1 MPDAKDAS
9 APGGEETPV
18 IPYGRQWV
26 DESDIAAVA
35 EALTGDFLTTGST
48 VGAFEKALEDATGA
62 QHAVALNSGTS
73 ALHAMYAAADL
84 RAGEEIV
91 TSPLTFAGTANAA
104 LYLGATVRFVDVSP
118 DTGNIDPAAAA
129 AAVGARTRFVV
140 AIDFGG
146 HPADYEG
153 LAAALPRDLPV
164 LADAAHSLG
173 ATYRGRSVGTLAV
186 ASELSFHP
194 VKLITTGEGGAV
206 VTDDAAIAD
215 RARAF
220 RTHGI
225 VRDGERQREQ
235 GGWWNEQ
242 VVLGFNYRLTDVQ
255 AALGASQ
262 LRRMAEFLARRR
274 AIAARYAAA
283 LADIPELELPSPRRD
298 VEPAWHLFAVRV
310 RDAARRRAF
319 FDELRHL
326 GLGVQVHYIPVYWHP
341 YYRELGYQRGLCPV
355 AEDIYSRSVSLPVF
369 PKLTDAELD
378 RSIELVH
385 RAARAT
391 L

>member
-1 MPDAKDAS
+1 MPDASRDA
-9 APGGEETPV
+9 GNPV

-26 DESDIAAVA
+26 DDDDIAAVA
-35 EALTGDFLTTGST
+35 EVLAGDFLTTGAAVSE
-48 VGAFEKALEDATGA
+48 FERRLCDVTGA
-62 QHAVALNSGTS
+62 ADAVALSSGTA
-73 ALHAMYAAADL
+73 ALHAMYQAAGL
-84 RAGEEIV
+84 EAGDEIV

-104 LYLGATVRFVDVSP
+104 LYLGAAVRFADVSA
-118 DTGNIDPAAAA
+118 DTGNIDPDAAA
-129 AAVGARTRFVV
+129 AAVGPRTRFVV

-146 HPADYEG
+146 HPADYDA
-153 LAAALPRDLPV
+153 LASALGSTPV

-173 ATYRGRSVGTLAV
+173 ATYKGRAVGTLAV

-194 VKLITTGEGGAV
+194 VKLVTTGEGGAV
-206 VTDDAAIAD
+206 VTSDRSIAD

-225 VRDGERQREQ
+225 VRDEARQRDE

-242 VVLGFNYRLTDVQ
+242 VVLGFNYRLTDIQ
-255 AALGASQ
+255 AALGSSQ
-262 LRRMAEFLARRR
+262 LLRMSAFLARRR
-274 AIAARYAAA
+274 AIAARYGAA
-283 LADIPELELPSPRRD
+283 LADVEGLELPSPRPET
-298 VEPAWHLFAVRV
+298 EPAWHLYPVRV
-310 RDAARRRAF
+310 REASRRRAF
-319 FDELRHL
+319 FDALRRL

-341 YYRELGYQRGLCPV
+341 WYRELGYERGMCPV
-355 AEDIYSRSVSLPVF
+355 AEDIYSRSVSIPMY

-385 RAARAT
+385 EAARAT

>member
-1 MPDAKDAS
+1 MPEASRDA
-9 APGGEETPV
+9 GNPV

-26 DESDIAAVA
+26 DDDDIAAVA
-35 EALTGDFLTTGST
+35 EVLAGDFLTTGAAVSE
-48 VGAFEKALEDATGA
+48 FERRLCDVTGA
-62 QHAVALNSGTS
+62 ADAVALSSGTA
-73 ALHAMYAAADL
+73 ALHAMYQAAGL
-84 RAGEEIV
+84 EAGDEIV

-104 LYLGATVRFVDVSP
+104 LYLGAAVRFADVSA
-118 DTGNIDPAAAA
+118 DTGNIDPDAAA
-129 AAVGARTRFVV
+129 AAVGPRTRFVV

-146 HPADYEG
+146 HPADYDA
-153 LAAALPRDLPV
+153 LASALGSTPV

-173 ATYRGRSVGTLAV
+173 ATYKGRAVGTLAV

-194 VKLITTGEGGAV
+194 VKLVTTGEGGAV
-206 VTDDAAIAD
+206 VTSDRSIAD

-225 VRDGERQREQ
+225 VRDEARQRDE

-242 VVLGFNYRLTDVQ
+242 VVLGFNYRLTDIQ
-255 AALGASQ
+255 AALGSSQ
-262 LRRMAEFLARRR
+262 LLRMSAFLARRR
-274 AIAARYAAA
+274 AIAARYGAA
-283 LADIPELELPSPRRD
+283 LADVEGLELPSPRPET
-298 VEPAWHLFAVRV
+298 EPAWHLYPVRV
-310 RDAARRRAF
+310 REASRRRAF
-319 FDELRHL
+319 FDALRRL

-341 YYRELGYQRGLCPV
+341 WYRELGYERGMCPV
-355 AEDIYSRSVSLPVF
+355 AEDIYSRSVSIPMY

-385 RAARAT
+385 EAARAT

>member
-1 MPDAKDAS
+1 MPDASRDA
-9 APGGEETPV
+9 GNPV

-26 DESDIAAVA
+26 DDDDIAAVA
-35 EALTGDFLTTGST
+35 EVLAGDFLTTGAAVSE
-48 VGAFEKALEDATGA
+48 FERRLCDVTGA
-62 QHAVALNSGTS
+62 ADAVALSSGTA
-73 ALHAMYAAADL
+73 ALHAMYQAAGL
-84 RAGEEIV
+84 EAGDEIV

-104 LYLGATVRFVDVSP
+104 LYLGAAVRFADVSA
-118 DTGNIDPAAAA
+118 DTGNIDPDAAA
-129 AAVGARTRFVV
+129 AAVGPRTRFVV

-146 HPADYEG
+146 HPADYDA
-153 LAAALPRDLPV
+153 LASALGSTPV

-173 ATYRGRSVGTLAV
+173 ATYKGRAVGTLAV

-194 VKLITTGEGGAV
+194 VKLVTTGEGGAV
-206 VTDDAAIAD
+206 VTSDRSIAD

-225 VRDGERQREQ
+225 VRDEARQRDE

-242 VVLGFNYRLTDVQ
+242 VVLGFNYRLTDIQ
-255 AALGASQ
+255 AALGSSQ
-262 LRRMAEFLARRR
+262 LLRMSAFLARRR
-274 AIAARYAAA
+274 AIAARYGAA
-283 LADIPELELPSPRRD
+283 LADIEGLELPSPRPET
-298 VEPAWHLFAVRV
+298 EPAWHLYPVRV
-310 RDAARRRAF
+310 REASRRRAF
-319 FDELRHL
+319 FDALRRL

-341 YYRELGYQRGLCPV
+341 WYRELGYERGMCPV
-355 AEDIYSRSVSLPVF
+355 AEDIYSRSVSIPMY

-385 RAARAT
+385 EAARAT

>member
-1 MPDAKDAS
+1 MPDASRDA
-9 APGGEETPV
+9 GNPV

-26 DESDIAAVA
+26 DDDDIAAVA
-35 EALTGDFLTTGST
+35 EVLAGDFLTTGAAVSE
-48 VGAFEKALEDATGA
+48 FERRLCDVTGA
-62 QHAVALNSGTS
+62 ADAVALSSGTA
-73 ALHAMYAAADL
+73 ALHAMYQAAGL
-84 RAGEEIV
+84 EAGDEIV

-104 LYLGATVRFVDVSP
+104 LYLGAAVRFADVSA
-118 DTGNIDPAAAA
+118 DTGNIDPDAAA
-129 AAVGARTRFVV
+129 AAVGPRTRFVV

-146 HPADYEG
+146 HPADYDA
-153 LAAALPRDLPV
+153 LASALGSTPV

-173 ATYRGRSVGTLAV
+173 ATYKGRAVGTLAV

-194 VKLITTGEGGAV
+194 VKLVTTGEGGAV
-206 VTDDAAIAD
+206 VTSDRSIAD

-225 VRDGERQREQ
+225 VRDEARQRDE

-242 VVLGFNYRLTDVQ
+242 VVLGFNYRLTDIQ
-255 AALGASQ
+255 AALGSSQ
-262 LRRMAEFLARRR
+262 LLRMSAFLARRR
-274 AIAARYAAA
+274 AIAARYGAA
-283 LADIPELELPSPRRD
+283 LADIEGLELPSPRPET
-298 VEPAWHLFAVRV
+298 EPAWHLYPVRV
-310 RDAARRRAF
+310 REASRRRAF
-319 FDELRHL
+319 FDALRRL

-341 YYRELGYQRGLCPV
+341 WYRELGYERGMCPV
-355 AEDIYSRSVSLPVF
+355 AEDIYSRSVSIPLY

-385 RAARAT
+385 EAARAT

>member
-1 MPDAKDAS
+1 MPDASRDA
-9 APGGEETPV
+9 GNPV

-26 DESDIAAVA
+26 DDDDIAAVA
-35 EALTGDFLTTGST
+35 EVLAGDFLTTGAAVSE
-48 VGAFEKALEDATGA
+48 FERRLCEVTGA
-62 QHAVALNSGTS
+62 ADAVALSSGTA
-73 ALHAMYAAADL
+73 ALHAMYQAAGL
-84 RAGEEIV
+84 EAGDEIV

-104 LYLGATVRFVDVSP
+104 LYLGAAVRFADVSA
-118 DTGNIDPAAAA
+118 DTGNIDPDAAA
-129 AAVGARTRFVV
+129 AAVGPRTRFVV

-146 HPADYEG
+146 HPADYDA
-153 LAAALPRDLPV
+153 LASALGSTPV

-173 ATYRGRSVGTLAV
+173 ATYKGRAVGTLAV

-194 VKLITTGEGGAV
+194 VKLVTTGEGGAV
-206 VTDDAAIAD
+206 VTSDRSIAD

-225 VRDGERQREQ
+225 VRDEARQRDE

-242 VVLGFNYRLTDVQ
+242 VVLGFNYRLTDIQ
-255 AALGASQ
+255 AALGSSQ
-262 LRRMAEFLARRR
+262 LLRMSAFLARRR
-274 AIAARYAAA
+274 AIAARYGAA
-283 LADIPELELPSPRRD
+283 LADIEGLELPSPRPET
-298 VEPAWHLFAVRV
+298 EPAWHLYPVRV
-310 RDAARRRAF
+310 REASRRRAF
-319 FDELRHL
+319 FDALRRL

-341 YYRELGYQRGLCPV
+341 WYRELGYERGMCPV
-355 AEDIYSRSVSLPVF
+355 AEDIYSRSVSIPMY

-385 RAARAT
+385 EAARAT

>member
-1 MPDAKDAS
+1 MPEASRDA
-9 APGGEETPV
+9 GNPV

-26 DESDIAAVA
+26 DDDDIAAVA
-35 EALTGDFLTTGST
+35 EVLAGDFLTTGAAVSE
-48 VGAFEKALEDATGA
+48 FERRLCDVTGA
-62 QHAVALNSGTS
+62 ADAVALSSGTA
-73 ALHAMYAAADL
+73 ALHAMYQAAGL
-84 RAGEEIV
+84 EAGDEIV

-104 LYLGATVRFVDVSP
+104 LYLGAAVRFADVSA
-118 DTGNIDPAAAA
+118 DTGNIDPDAAA
-129 AAVGARTRFVV
+129 AAVGPRTRFVV

-146 HPADYEG
+146 HPADYDA
-153 LAAALPRDLPV
+153 LASALGSTPV

-173 ATYRGRSVGTLAV
+173 ATYKGRAVGTLAV

-194 VKLITTGEGGAV
+194 VKLVTTGEGGAV
-206 VTDDAAIAD
+206 VTSDRSIAD

-225 VRDGERQREQ
+225 VRDEARQRDE

-242 VVLGFNYRLTDVQ
+242 VVLGFNYRLTDIQ
-255 AALGASQ
+255 AALGSSQ
-262 LRRMAEFLARRR
+262 LLRMSAFLARRR
-274 AIAARYAAA
+274 AIAARYGAA
-283 LADIPELELPSPRRD
+283 LADIEGLELPSPRPET
-298 VEPAWHLFAVRV
+298 EPAWHLYPVRV
-310 RDAARRRAF
+310 REASRRRAF
-319 FDELRHL
+319 FDALRRL

-341 YYRELGYQRGLCPV
+341 WYRELGYERGMCPV
-355 AEDIYSRSVSLPVF
+355 AEDIYSRSVSIPLY

-385 RAARAT
+385 EAARAT

>member
-1 MPDAKDAS
+1 MPEASNDAG
-9 APGGEETPV
+9 APTPA

-26 DESDIAAVA
+26 DDDDIAAVA
-35 EALTGDFLTTGST
+35 EVLAGDFLTTGAA
-48 VGAFEKALEDATGA
+48 VNAFEQGLCRATGA
-62 QHAVALNSGTS
+62 TNAVALSSGTA
-73 ALHAMYAAADL
+73 ALHAMYHAAGLSSGD
-84 RAGEEIV
+84 EIV

-118 DTGNIDPAAAA
+118 DTGNIDPQAAAE
-129 AAVGARTRFVV
+129 AVGPRTRFVV

-146 HPADYEG
+146 HPADYDA
-153 LAAALPRDLPV
+153 LAASLGPDVPV

-173 ATYRGRSVGTLAV
+173 ATYNGRSVGTLAL

-194 VKLITTGEGGAV
+194 VKLVTTGEGGAV
-206 VTDDAAIAD
+206 VTDDEPIAA

-225 VRDGERQREQ
+225 VREEDRLREH

-242 VVLGFNYRLTDVQ
+242 VDLGFNYRLTDIQ
-255 AALGASQ
+255 AALGSSQ
-262 LRRMAEFLARRR
+262 LRRMDAFLTRRR
-274 AIAARYAAA
+274 AIAARYATA
-283 LADIPELELPSPRRD
+283 LADIAELELPSARPD
-298 VEPAWHLFAVRV
+298 VEPAWHLYAVRV
-310 RDAARRRAF
+310 RDASRRRAF
-319 FDELRHL
+319 FEELRRL

-341 YYRELGYQRGLCPV
+341 YYRDLGYQRGLCPV

-378 RSIELVH
+378 RSIDLVH
-385 RAARAT
+385 QAARAT

>member
-1 MPDAKDAS
+1 MPDASGDAS
-9 APGGEETPV
+9 APV

-26 DESDIAAVA
+26 DDDDIAAVA
-35 EALTGDFLTTGST
+35 EVLAGDFLTTGSA
-48 VGAFEKALEDATGA
+48 VGEFERGLCAATGA
-62 QHAVALNSGTS
+62 TNAVALSSGTA
-73 ALHAMYAAADL
+73 ALHAMYQAAGLGPGD
-84 RAGEEIV
+84 EIV

-118 DTGNIDPAAAA
+118 DTGNIEPAAVAA
-129 AAVGARTRFVV
+129 AIGPKTRFVV

-146 HPADYEG
+146 HPADYD
-153 LAAALPRDLPV
+153 ALRATIGPDLPI

-173 ATYRGRSVGTLAV
+173 ATYRGRSVGTLAA

-194 VKLITTGEGGAV
+194 VKLVTTGEGGAV
-206 VTDDAAIAD
+206 VTNDAALAD

-225 VRDGERQREQ
+225 VREEERQREQ

-255 AALGASQ
+255 AALGTSQ
-262 LRRMAEFLARRR
+262 LRRMDAFLARRR
-274 AIAARYAAA
+274 AIAARYDAA
-283 LADIPELELPSPRRD
+283 LAGIGGIELPRPRAD
-298 VEPAWHLFAVRV
+298 VEPAWHLYAVRV
-310 RDAARRRAF
+310 REASRRRAF
-319 FDELRHL
+319 FDELRRL

-341 YYRELGYQRGLCPV
+341 YYREVGYARGLCPV
-355 AEDIYSRSVSLPVF
+355 AEDIYSRSVSIPMF
-369 PKLTDAELD
+369 PKLTDVEVQ
-378 RSIELVH
+378 RTIELVD

>member
-1 MPDAKDAS
+1 MPEASRDA
-9 APGGEETPV
+9 GNPV

-26 DESDIAAVA
+26 DDDDIAAVA
-35 EALTGDFLTTGST
+35 EVLAGDFLTTGAAVSE
-48 VGAFEKALEDATGA
+48 FERRLCDVTGA
-62 QHAVALNSGTS
+62 ADAVALSSGTA
-73 ALHAMYAAADL
+73 ALHAMYQAAGL
-84 RAGEEIV
+84 EAGDEIV

-104 LYLGATVRFVDVSP
+104 LYLGAAVRFADVSA
-118 DTGNIDPAAAA
+118 DTGNIDPDAAA
-129 AAVGARTRFVV
+129 AAVGPRTRFVV

-146 HPADYEG
+146 HPADYDA
-153 LAAALPRDLPV
+153 LASALGSTPV

-173 ATYRGRSVGTLAV
+173 ATYKGRAVGTLAV

-194 VKLITTGEGGAV
+194 VKLVTTGEGGAV
-206 VTDDAAIAD
+206 VTSDRSIAD

-225 VRDGERQREQ
+225 VRDEARQRDE

-242 VVLGFNYRLTDVQ
+242 VVLGFNYRLTDIQ
-255 AALGASQ
+255 AALGSSQ
-262 LRRMAEFLARRR
+262 LLRMSAFLARRR
-274 AIAARYAAA
+274 AIAARYGAA
-283 LADIPELELPSPRRD
+283 LADIEGLELPSPRPET
-298 VEPAWHLFAVRV
+298 EPAWHLYPVRV
-310 RDAARRRAF
+310 REASRRRAF
-319 FDELRHL
+319 FDALRRL

-341 YYRELGYQRGLCPV
+341 WYRELGYERGMCPV
-355 AEDIYSRSVSLPVF
+355 AEDIYSRSVSIPMY

-385 RAARAT
+385 EAARAT